1 MIYKIDAKDKIL
13 GRLATE
19 IVVILRGKNSA
30 SFLPHKASSNRVE
43 VANADKLKV
52 SGNKASAKLYWHYTG
67 YPGGI
72 KSESYEMLHQRNP
85 ALILRRAVFG
95 MLPKNRL
102 RASMMKNLVIKK

>member
-1 MIYKIDAKDKIL
+1 MIYQIDAKDKIL

-30 SFLPHKASSNRVE
+30 NFEQNKTPSNRVE
-43 VANADKLKV
+43 VVNADQFRV
-52 SGNKASAKLYWHYTG
+52 SGNKATQKLYWHYTG

-72 KSESYEMLHQRNP
+72 KSVSYKSLRQRNP
-85 ALILRRAVFG
+85 EIILRKAIFG

-102 RASMMKNLVIKK
+102 RARMMKNLTIKK